1 MEINAVKPQLK
12 VSEFT
17 PQKAEGRLF
26 SIPVYQRLYAW
37 EDKQINELLMDL
49 KNSTRNYPYYLG
61 NITTDLNEASKRHDL
76 IDGQQRI
83 TTLFLLA
90 TVLVKYDKRW
100 FEFLKVNHNMRLLF
114 PSREKDMQFI
124 QTAAEGEIKD
134 EESINR
140 RLPAAIKLIQGFME
154 NTLTSNRERV
164 DYAKHVFECLKLVHV
179 ELPKGTD
186 MNWYFEIMNSRGEQL
201 EKHEILKARIL
212 DKVPENL
219 RYAYSRIW
227 NACSQ
232 MDLYVVDVMDENT
245 SRTILAY
252 NGTDDSLNK
261 IIAQFDKSNF
271 EGEEPHTLSTILE
284 KNKKY
289 DFKEVKGSTSKVS
302 SIVNFSE
309 FLLLAYAV
317 FKKTIPKNF
326 SEKNLLD
333 IFSIRNNFDCMSF
346 VQHLLKMRLLF
357 DSYIIKSIAI
367 ENQLKWEITCSQE
380 NIENAQEFVRSKMD
394 GMIAYLQSML
404 YVSNTQQEYW
414 LIPLMYFI
422 NENQIELYKKES
434 SERSKFLLDWLE
446 KYDNEMA
453 KGRLTQRQLR
463 QVAEASLN
471 NDISA
476 SIPVKVDYNKL
487 LDRGVGTER
496 YWFFKLD
503 YLLLKYWKLKGI
515 PEQHENNKKF
525 IDRFQFRQSRSVEH
539 VYPQHPEEPN
549 TRWDKN
555 DLDSFGNLALISNS
569 TNSSY
574 NNWLP
579 PAKKEQFR
587 LHNEKWGL
595 ESLKLLV
602 IYSYEDWTTDNSN
615 KHKNEMVEIL
625 KKSFI

>member
-1 MEINAVKPQLK
+1 METNSIQSKLN

-17 PQKAEGRLF
+17 PQNTGNRLF

-49 KNSTRNYPYYLG
+49 KNSPSNHPYYLG
-61 NITTDLNEASKRHDL
+61 NITTDIIDDFGRHDL

-90 TVLVKYDKRW
+90 TVLTKYDNRW
-100 FEFLKVNHNMRLLF
+100 NNFIKHNNDLRLLF

-124 QTAAEGEIKD
+124 QTAAQGETKD
-134 EESINR
+134 DEAINR
-140 RLPAAIKLIQGFME
+140 RLPAAIKLIQGFIE
-154 NTLTSNRERV
+154 NTLTTDEERI
-164 DYAKHVFECLKLVHV
+164 DYSKHVYEQLKLVHV

-232 MDLYVVDVMDENT
+232 MDLYVEDVMDENT

-261 IIAQFDKSNF
+261 IIAQFEKSNF
-271 EGEEPHTLSTILE
+271 EGEEPHTLSAILE

-289 DFKEVKGSTSKVS
+289 DFKEVKGSTSQVS

-317 FKKTIPKNF
+317 FKKTIPNNF

-404 YVSNTQQEYW
+404 YVSNAQQEYW
-414 LIPLMYFI
+414 LIPFLCFI
-422 NENQIELYKKES
+422 NENQIALYEKEN

-463 QVAEASLN
+463 QVAEASLK
-471 NDISA
+471 NDISP

-574 NNWLP
+574 NHWLP

>member
-1 MEINAVKPQLK
+1 MENNSIQSRLK
-12 VSEFT
+12 VTEFT
-17 PQKAEGRLF
+17 PQNVGTRLF
-26 SIPVYQRLYAW
+26 SIPIYQRLYAW

-90 TVLVKYDKRW
+90 TVVVKYDIRW
-100 FEFLKVNHNMRLLF
+100 IEFLKVNNDMRLFF
-114 PSREKDMQFI
+114 PSRKKDMEFI
-124 QTAAEGEIKD
+124 EIAAGGVIKD

-140 RLPAAIKLIQGFME
+140 RLPAAIKLIKGFIE
-154 NTLTSNRERV
+154 NTLTSHDERL
-164 DYAKHVFECLKLVHV
+164 DFAKHVYENLKLVHV

-212 DKVPENL
+212 DKVHEHL
-219 RYAYSRIW
+219 RFAYSRIW

-232 MDLYVVDVMDENT
+232 MDLYVEDVMDENT

-252 NGTDDSLNK
+252 NGTDDCLNK
-261 IIAQFDKSNF
+261 IIAQFDISNF
-271 EGEEPHTLSTILE
+271 EGEEPHTLSAILE
-284 KNKKY
+284 KNEKY
-289 DFKEVKGSTSKVS
+289 EFKEVKGSTSKVS

-309 FLLLAYAV
+309 FLLLAFAV

-333 IFSIRNNFDCMSF
+333 IFNIKDCFDCTSF
-346 VQHLLKMRLLF
+346 IRHLLKMRLLF
-357 DSYIIKSIAI
+357 DSYIVKSLVI
-367 ENQLKWEITCSQE
+367 ENQTKWEISCNQQ
-380 NIENAQEFVRSKMD
+380 NIDNTQDYVRSKMD
-394 GMIAYLQSML
+394 GMITYLQSML

-414 LIPLMYFI
+414 LIPFLCFI
-422 NENQIELYKKES
+422 NENQIALYKKES

-453 KGRLTQRQLR
+453 KARATQRQLR

-471 NDISA
+471 NVVNQTNQFNIN
-476 SIPVKVDYNKL
+476 YNKL
-487 LDRGVGTER
+487 LDKGVGTER

-503 YLLLKYWKLKGI
+503 YLLLKQWNLNGL
-515 PEQHENNKKF
+515 PEIHQNNRKF
-525 IDRFQFRQSRSVEH
+525 VDRFQFRQSRSVEH
-539 VYPQHPEEPN
+539 VYPQHPEEPIP
-549 TRWDKN
+549 RWDKN

-602 IYSYEDWTTDNSN
+602 IYSYDDWTTDNSN

>member
-1 MEINAVKPQLK
+1 MENNSIQSKLEVT
-12 VSEFT
+12 EFT
-17 PQKAEGRLF
+17 PQNTGNRLF

-49 KNSTRNYPYYLG
+49 KNSKRNYPYYLG

-90 TVLVKYDKRW
+90 TVLVKYDNRW
-100 FEFLKVNHNMRLLF
+100 IEFLKVNHDTRLLF

-124 QTAAEGEIKD
+124 QTAAGGEIKD

-140 RLPAAIKLIQGFME
+140 RLPAAIKLIQGFIE
-154 NTLTSNRERV
+154 NTLTSDDERV
-164 DYAKHVFECLKLVHV
+164 EYANHVFECLKLVHV

-219 RYAYSRIW
+219 RFAYSRIW

-232 MDLYVVDVMDENT
+232 MDLYFEDAMDENT
-245 SRTILAY
+245 SKIILAY
-252 NGTDDSLNK
+252 NGTDDSLNN
-261 IIAQFDKSNF
+261 IITHFDISNF
-271 EGEEPHTLSTILE
+271 EGEEPHTLSAILG

-317 FKKTIPKNF
+317 FEKTIPKNF

-333 IFSIRNNFDCMSF
+333 IFNIRDNFDCTSF

-357 DSYIIKSIAI
+357 DSYIVKSIVI
-367 ENQLKWEITCSQE
+367 ENQTKWEIACSQK
-380 NIENAQEFVRSKMD
+380 NIDNAQEFVRSKMD
-394 GMIAYLQSML
+394 GMIANLQSML

-414 LIPLMYFI
+414 LVPLLYCI
-422 NENQIELYKKES
+422 NENQIDLYKKDS
-434 SERSKFLLDWLE
+434 SERSQFLTAWLE
-446 KYDNEMA
+446 KHDNEMA
-453 KGRLTQRQLR
+453 KARATQKQLR
-463 QVAEASLN
+463 QVAEDALNTNFFTASPIN
-471 NDISA
+471 
-476 SIPVKVDYNKL
+476 VDFNKL
-487 LDRGVGTER
+487 LDRGLGAER

-503 YLLLKYWKLKGI
+503 YLLLKQWKLNGL
-515 PEQHENNKKF
+515 PEKHTANKKF
-525 IDRFQFRQSRSVEH
+525 VDRFQFRQSRSVEH
-539 VYPQHPEEPN
+539 VFPQNPEEHYAK
-549 TRWDKN
+549 WDEK
-555 DLDSFGNLALISNS
+555 DLHSFGNLALISNS

-574 NNWLP
+574 NNWQP
-579 PAKKEQFR
+579 SAKREQFK

-595 ESLKLLV
+595 ESLKLLD
-602 IYSYEDWTTDNSN
+602 IYSYDDWNPR
-615 KHKNEMVEIL
+615 KCW
-625 KKSFI
+625 

>member
-1 MEINAVKPQLK
+1 METNSIQSKLK

-17 PQKAEGRLF
+17 PQSTGNRLF

-49 KNSTRNYPYYLG
+49 KNSPSNHPYYLG
-61 NITTDLNEASKRHDL
+61 NITTDIIDDFGRHDL

-90 TVLVKYDKRW
+90 TVLTKYDNRW
-100 FEFLKVNHNMRLLF
+100 NNFIKHNNDLRLLF

-232 MDLYVVDVMDENT
+232 MDLYVEDVMDENT

-271 EGEEPHTLSTILE
+271 EGEEPHTLSAILE

-404 YVSNTQQEYW
+404 YVSNAQQEYW
-414 LIPLMYFI
+414 LIPFLCFI
-422 NENQIELYKKES
+422 NENQIALYEKEN

-453 KGRLTQRQLR
+453 KARATQRQLR

-471 NDISA
+471 NVVNQTNQFNIN
-476 SIPVKVDYNKL
+476 YNKL
-487 LDRGVGTER
+487 LDKGVGTER

-503 YLLLKYWKLKGI
+503 YLLLKQWNLSGL
-515 PEQHENNKKF
+515 PEKHQNNRKF
-525 IDRFQFRQSRSVEH
+525 VDRFQFRQSRSVEH
-539 VYPQHPEEPN
+539 VYPQHPEEPIP
-549 TRWDKN
+549 RWDKN

-574 NNWLP
+574 NNWP
-579 PAKKEQFR
+579 HPTKKELFR

-595 ESLKLLV
+595 ESLKLLE

-625 KKSFI
+625 KKSFN